1 MNPQDAQRLLRERAD
16 ALGLPLSASQ
26 GEQLWQYL
34 QLLGHWNRV
43 YNLTAI
49 RQEEDMIHQH
59 LVDSL
64 AAVPALRRWAAHRS
78 NDGADAPSILDV
90 GSGGGL
96 PGVVWSVLQPQWPV
110 VCIDA
115 VAKKTT
121 FVRQVAGEL
130 KLKHLEA
137 CHARVERWPG
147 PQGAKKFDLIASRAF
162 AALADFVTWTQHLL
176 APGGVWLALKG
187 RQPDEELAAVPAAVE
202 VFHVEPLQVPGLDAQ
217 RCLVWMRKKSVEEM
231 PCVQS
236 IGS

>member
-16 ALGLPLSASQ
+16 ALGLTLSESQ
-26 GEQLWQYL
+26 GAQLWRYL
-34 QLLGHWNRV
+34 QLLVHWNRV

-78 NDGADAPSILDV
+78 DEGADALRILDV

-96 PGVVWSVLQPQWPV
+96 PGVVWSVLQPNWPV

-115 VAKKTT
+115 VAKKAT

-130 KLKHLEA
+130 TLNHLEA
-137 CHARVERWPG
+137 YHTRVERWPG
-147 PQGAKKFDLIASRAF
+147 PRGEGRFDLIASRAF
-162 AALADFVTWTQHLL
+162 AALADFVTWTSHLL

-187 RQPDEELAAVPAAVE
+187 RHPEEELAAVPAGVE
-202 VFHVEPLQVPGLDAQ
+202 VFHVEPLQVPGLEAQ
-217 RCLVWMRKKSVEEM
+217 RCLVWMRKKWVEEL
-231 PCVQS
+231 PCAQ
-236 IGS
+236 

>member
-1 MNPQDAQRLLRERAD
+1 MNPQDAQRLLHERAD
-16 ALGLPLSASQ
+16 ALGLPLSEWQ
-26 GEQLWQYL
+26 GEQLWRYL
-34 QLLGHWNRV
+34 QLLVHWNRV

-59 LVDSL
+59 VVDSL
-64 AAVPALRRWAAHRS
+64 AALPALRRWAAHQS
-78 NDGADAPSILDV
+78 GEGATAPRILDV

-96 PGVVWSVLQPQWPV
+96 PGVVWSVLQPGWPV
-110 VCIDA
+110 VCVDA
-115 VAKKTT
+115 VAKKAT

-137 CHARVERWPG
+137 QHTRVERWAG
-147 PQGAKKFDLIASRAF
+147 PTGAEKFHLIASRAF

-187 RQPDEELAAVPAAVE
+187 RQPDEELAALPASVE

-217 RCLVWMRKKSVEEM
+217 RCLVWMRKK
-231 PCVQS
+231 
-236 IGS
+236 

>member
-1 MNPQDAQRLLRERAD
+1 MNPQDAQRLLHERAD
-16 ALGLPLSASQ
+16 ALGQPLSERQ
-26 GEQLWQYL
+26 GEQLWRYL

-64 AAVPALRRWAAHRS
+64 AALPALRRWAAHRP
-78 NDGADAPSILDV
+78 DAGAPRILDV

-96 PGVVWSVLQPQWPV
+96 PGVVWSVLQPDWPV

-115 VAKKTT
+115 VAKKAT

-137 CHARVERWPG
+137 HHTRVERWAG
-147 PQGAKKFDLIASRAF
+147 PAGAEKFDLIASRAF

-187 RQPDEELAAVPAAVE
+187 RQPDEELAALPADID

-217 RCLVWMRKKSVEEM
+217 RCLVWMRKK
-231 PCVQS
+231 
-236 IGS
+236 